1 MLIPLAIRTVLWN
14 VHVLELLAF
23 YRIYTHLDR
32 QTVRQIDR
40 QIQWQYFVPHL
51 LRWRTLFL

>member
-40 QIQWQYFVPHL
+40 QIQ
-51 LRWRTLFL
+51 